1 MAMYP
6 IDILPSVDYD
16 DLLSASDNYLSSLKS
31 SRNENHEE
39 FDTLHHTKV
48 AIKESNLSRLNMFPD
63 DPSDC
68 AVLALHP
75 PDDPDN
81 VLALYLHG
89 KWCSVED
96 ATKTTSKSRAGLVMV
111 ESAMERVILFLLAH
125 VLEKLPAI
133 DRLFSPHPRTEQGKL
148 LWRDGQ
154 AVGFY
159 TFKQKG
165 SLCGS
170 WTAQSY
176 LLPVLDTTLVRRGWR
191 GRGFGLQMLSEF
203 FSLFPREEAVG
214 ISSPLSPSMVAV
226 CKKFLQQHEE
236 QRERLYE
243 VMEAPGGWEQR
254 RNIWMNIKLGRY
266 SHCTDN
272 VKSFKELSSGK

>member
-1 MAMYP
+1 MYP
-6 IDILPSVDYD
+6 IDVLPSVDYD
-16 DLLSASDNYLSSLKS
+16 DLLSASDKYLSSLESRS
-31 SRNENHEE
+31 SENHEW
-39 FDTLHHTKV
+39 FDTFHHTKV
-48 AIKESNLSRLNMFPD
+48 AIKGSNLSRLHIFPD
-63 DPSDC
+63 DQSDC
-68 AVLALHP
+68 TVLALHA
-75 PDDPDN
+75 PDDPGK

-111 ESAMERVILFLLAH
+111 ESAMERVILFLLGH
-125 VLEKLPAI
+125 VLEKLPHS
-133 DRLFSPHPRTEQGKL
+133 DMLFSPHPRNEHGKL
-148 LWRDGQ
+148 LWTDGQ

-165 SLCGS
+165 NLCGS

-176 LLPVLDTTLVRRGWR
+176 LLPVFDTTLIRRCWR

-203 FSLFPREEAVG
+203 CSLFPREEVVG
-214 ISSPLSPSMVAV
+214 ISSPLAPSMVAV

-236 QRERLYE
+236 QRDRLYE

-254 RNIWMNIKLGRY
+254 RNIWMNIQLGRY
-266 SHCTDN
+266 SHCMDN
-272 VKSFKELSSGK
+272 VECF